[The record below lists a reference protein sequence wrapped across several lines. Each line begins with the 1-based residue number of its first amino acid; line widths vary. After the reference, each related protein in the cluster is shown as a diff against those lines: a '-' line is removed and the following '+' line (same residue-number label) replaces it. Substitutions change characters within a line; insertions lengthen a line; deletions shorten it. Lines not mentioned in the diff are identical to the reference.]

1 MSNLKNTKKRSLSLY
16 SLVLITASSFLLLA
30 APAWANIPIQV
41 PVQGLLADKEGQVV
55 DGNVDILFQIYG
67 DETSSDPIWQSEA
80 SLNVDRGLFEVYL
93 GSDNTLYSD
102 IFAAHPTT
110 YLTITID
117 GDSESERML
126 LGTVPTAAH
135 AISATYAEEAH
146 TIQGKAPSQLFQ
158 DFIDETALNQAAQI
172 AFDDSQSDLG
182 VNTTQAA
189 LEALLQRVQA
199 LEAANN
205 ALQDQVGRHTTEL
218 AAIENDLTSHEHAI
232 TQLQGTSSTQA
243 QAISTLQS
251 NVASQGSA
259 ISSLQTK
266 TASMAAT
273 TINGRPAVTFNGVN
287 VYVRNGM
294 GSTAGTPNG
303 TGNLIVGYDEAR
315 TTNSKKTGSHNL
327 VLGYENN
334 YESFGGIV
342 AGRSNS
348 ITGET
353 SSVLGGFM
361 NQASGSRS
369 VIIAGSNNAAEGQ
382 YSVVVAGSNNTA
394 SGTRSVVVSG
404 YDNSAEHQD
413 AVVVAG
419 WNNTASGIRS
429 AVVAGSNNE
438 AGGSYAAILSG
449 DSNSTSSIG
458 AAVVAG
464 LSNTASGSR
473 SAIVSGAYNTASAT
487 NSSVGSGR
495 SQTAS
500 TTERFRAQGTIS
512 N

>member
-199 LEAANN
+199 LEAANIT
-205 ALQDQVGRHTTEL
+205 LQQELEGHSTEI
-218 AAIENDLTSHEHAI
+218 AAVKNDLSSHEYAI
-232 TQLQGTSSTQA
+232 THLQSDLTTNS

-251 NVASQGSA
+251 
-259 ISSLQTK
+259 K
-266 TASMAAT
+266 TANMSAT
-273 TINGRPAVTFNGVN
+273 TINGHPAVIFDGVN
-287 VYVRNGM
+287 IHVRNGA
-294 GSTAGTPNG
+294 GSTTSAPNG
-303 TGNLIVGYDEAR
+303 RENIIVGYDEAR
-315 TTNSKKTGSHNL
+315 TSNSKKTGSHNL
-327 VLGYENN
+327 VLGYRNN
-334 YESFGGIV
+334 YESYGGIV
-342 AGRSNS
+342 GGESND
-348 ITGET
+348 ITAPYA
-353 SSVLGGFM
+353 SVLTGYQNRATTNTAVVVSGY
-361 NQASGSRS
+361 NNEASGSR
-369 VIIAGSNNAAEGQ
+369 A
-382 YSVVVAGSNNTA
+382 VVVAGSNNK
-394 SGTRSVVVSG
+394 
-404 YDNSAEHQD
+404 
-413 AVVVAG
+413 
-419 WNNTASGIRS
+419 
-429 AVVAGSNNE
+429 

-449 DSNSTSSIG
+449 RLNSTSSTS
-458 AAVVAG
+458 AAVIAG
-464 LSNTASGSR
+464 INNTASGLYSVVVAGDNNETSASNSAVIAGNYNTTLGSR
-473 SAIVSGAYNTASAT
+473 SAVLSGAYNTASAT

-500 TTERFRAQGTIS
+500 TADRFRAQGTIS